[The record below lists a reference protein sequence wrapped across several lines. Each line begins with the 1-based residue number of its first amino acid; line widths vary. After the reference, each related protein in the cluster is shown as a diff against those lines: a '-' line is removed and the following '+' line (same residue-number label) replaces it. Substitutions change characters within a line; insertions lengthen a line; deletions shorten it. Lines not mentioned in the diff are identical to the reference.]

1 MADVTRVTDPAG
13 APPTVAV
20 LLPCHDEAA
29 YLPPLLATLVPQIA
43 AQPGWR
49 LVAVNDSSTDATG
62 DLLDAAAAA
71 ADPGTVRVIHGRF
84 GSPGGARTAAASS
97 VTVLAHGA
105 QPDWLLT
112 IDCDVELPD
121 DFVSGWAARFAEV
134 QADEGVGALNG
145 DEHQGH
151 LLAPFPNAR
160 RAGAAF
166 GIAANRA
173 EAAVGITNL
182 NGVNHAVRTVAYLTA
197 GPYLQP
203 TLLGP
208 DGVVNLAGEDWD
220 LGVRLRLAGFR
231 IEPCPVAVR
240 DRGRRLLADVLAY
253 LSGEAYEGAFRRVHG
268 DTPQDIDASLIDGIM
283 DGTVDRVLL
292 HFFCKPLLA
301 QPELL
306 GDLDDIDDIDGT
318 GAARR
323 LGLAPDTVASMRAWI
338 ARWPHPTFAESRHG
352 FVYGRL
358 ARFTAAHVPAIRRDL
373 GLTAADLA
381 HA

>member
-1 MADVTRVTDPAG
+1 MTGTPG
-13 APPTVAV
+13 PTVAL

-29 YLPPLLATLVPQIA
+29 MLPPLLKTLVPQLE

-49 LVAVNDSSTDATG
+49 LVAVNDASTDATG
-62 DLLDAAAAA
+62 DLLDAAAARS
-71 ADPGTVRVIHGRF
+71 TRVSVIHGRF
-84 GSPGGARTAAASS
+84 GSPGGARTAAASA
-97 VTVLAHGA
+97 VTVLGHGPD
-105 QPDWLLT
+105 PDWLLT

-121 DFVSGWAARFAEV
+121 DFVAGWAARFAEV

-145 DEHQGH
+145 DEQQAH

-166 GIAANRA
+166 GMAANRA
-173 EAAVGITNL
+173 EEAVGITNL

-203 TLLGP
+203 TILGP
-208 DGVVNLAGEDWD
+208 EGVVNLAGEDWD

-240 DRGRRLLADVLAY
+240 DRGRRLLADLLAY

-268 DTPQDIDASLIDGIM
+268 EPHDIDAGLVDGIM
-283 DGTVDRVLL
+283 DATVDRVLL
-292 HFFCKPLLA
+292 HFFFKPLLA

-306 GDLDDIDDIDGT
+306 DGDD
-318 GAARR
+318 AAAR
-323 LGLAPDTVASMRAWI
+323 LGLAPATVEAMRGWAR
-338 ARWPHPTFAESRHG
+338 RWPHPTFAESRHG

-358 ARFTAAHVPAIRRDL
+358 ARFTAAHLPEVRRDL
-373 GLTAADLA
+373 GLAADDLA
-381 HA
+381 GDHARA

>member
-1 MADVTRVTDPAG
+1 MTAD
-13 APPTVAV
+13 PTVAL
-20 LLPCHDEAA
+20 LLPCHDEAT
-29 YLPPLLATLVPQIA
+29 YLPSLLDALLPQLE
-43 AQPGWR
+43 AQPGWQ

-62 DLLDAAAAA
+62 DLLDDAAARSAR
-71 ADPGTVRVIHGRF
+71 VRAVHGRF

-97 VTVLAHGA
+97 VTLLGHGR

-112 IDCDVELPD
+112 IDADVELPD
-121 DFVSGWAARFAEV
+121 DFVAGWAARFAEV
-134 QADEGVGALNG
+134 DADEAVGALNG
-145 DEHQGH
+145 DEHQAH
-151 LLAPFPNAR
+151 LLEPFPHAR

-166 GIAANRA
+166 GLAANRA

-231 IEPCPVAVR
+231 IEPCAVAVR
-240 DRGRRLLADVLAY
+240 DRGRRLLADLLAY

-268 DTPQDIDASLIDGIM
+268 DSPRDIDPAQIDALM

-292 HFFCKPLLA
+292 HFFFKILLA
-301 QPELL
+301 QPALL
-306 GDLDDIDDIDGT
+306 DGD
-318 GAARR
+318 GAAAR
-323 LGLAPDTVASMRAWI
+323 LGLAASTVDAMRAWI
-338 ARWPHPTFAESRHG
+338 TRWPHPTFAESRHG
-352 FVYGRL
+352 FVSGRL
-358 ARFTAAHVPAIRRDL
+358 PRFTASHLPAVRRDL

-381 HA
+381 SV

>member
-1 MADVTRVTDPAG
+1 MITSHGDA
-13 APPTVAV
+13 PTVAV

-29 YLPPLLATLVPQIA
+29 FLPSLLAALVPQIDA
-43 AQPGWR
+43 HPGWQ

-62 DLLDAAAAA
+62 DLLDAAAARSA
-71 ADPGTVRVIHGRF
+71 SLRVIHGRF

-97 VTVLAHGA
+97 VTVLGHGE

-112 IDCDVELPD
+112 IDGDVELPA
-121 DFVSGWAARFAEV
+121 DFVSGWAAHLAEV
-134 QADEGVGALNG
+134 HDDEGVGALNG

-151 LLAPFPNAR
+151 LLEPFPNAR
-160 RAGAAF
+160 LAGAAF
-166 GIAANRA
+166 GFAAGRA

-203 TLLGP
+203 TMLGP

-231 IEPCPVAVR
+231 IEGCPVAVR

-268 DTPQDIDASLIDGIM
+268 DDPRDIDASMIGQIM

-306 GDLDDIDDIDGT
+306 DGADAP
-318 GAARR
+318 GR
-323 LGLAPDTVASMRAWI
+323 LGLAVTTVEAMCGWI
-338 ARWPHPTFAESRHG
+338 ARWPHPTFTESRHG

-358 ARFTAAHVPAIRRDL
+358 ARFAAAHLPAIRRDL
-373 GLTAADLA
+373 GLTTADLA
-381 HA
+381 RA

>member
-1 MADVTRVTDPAG
+1 MTGTPQPAG
-13 APPTVAV
+13 TTSASPTVAL

-29 YLPPLLATLVPQIA
+29 MLPRLLAVLLPQLA

-49 LVAVNDSSTDATG
+49 LVAVDDSSTDATG
-62 DLLDAAAAA
+62 ALLDAAAATTSA
-71 ADPGTVRVIHGRF
+71 MHVIHGHF

-97 VTVLAHGA
+97 VTVLGHGPH
-105 QPDWLLT
+105 PDWLLT
-112 IDCDVELPD
+112 IDCDVELPP

-134 QADEGVGALNG
+134 HDDESVGALNG
-145 DEHQGH
+145 DEQQAH

-160 RAGAAF
+160 RAGVAF
-166 GIAANRA
+166 GMAANRA

-182 NGVNHAVRTVAYLTA
+182 NGVNHAVRTEAYLTA
-197 GPYLQP
+197 GPYRQP
-203 TLLGP
+203 TMLGP

-231 IEPCPVAVR
+231 IEPCRVAVR
-240 DRGRRLLADVLAY
+240 DVGRRLLADVLAY

-268 DTPQDIDASLIDGIM
+268 EPEDIPAELVDGIM

-292 HFFCKPLLA
+292 HFFFKILLA

-306 GDLDDIDDIDGT
+306 DDDDAPT
-318 GAARR
+318 R
-323 LGLAPDTVASMRAWI
+323 LGLTADTVRAMREWTR
-338 ARWPHPTFAESRHG
+338 RWPHPTFTESRDG

-358 ARFTAAHVPAIRRDL
+358 ARFTAAHLPAVRREL
-373 GLTAADLA
+373 GLTIADLTRA
-381 HA
+381 

>member
-1 MADVTRVTDPAG
+1 MRLALPDVPTSAT
-13 APPTVAV
+13 PTVAL

-29 YLPPLLATLVPQIA
+29 YLPSLLATLVPQIEA
-43 AQPGWR
+43 HPGWR

-62 DLLDAAAAA
+62 ELLDAAAASSA
-71 ADPGTVRVIHGRF
+71 ASRLRVIHGHF

-97 VTVLAHGA
+97 VTVLGHGA

-121 DFVSGWAARFAEV
+121 DFVTRWAARLAEV
-134 QADEGVGALNG
+134 HDDESIGALNG
-145 DEHQGH
+145 DEHQAH
-151 LLAPFPNAR
+151 LLEPFPHAR
-160 RAGAAF
+160 RASAAF
-166 GIAANRA
+166 GLAANRA
-173 EAAVGITNL
+173 EAAIGITNL
-182 NGVNHAVRTVAYLTA
+182 NGVNHAVRTIAYLTA

-203 TLLGP
+203 TVLGP
-208 DGVVNLAGEDWD
+208 DGVVDLAGEDWD

-231 IEPCPVAVR
+231 IEPCTVAVR

-268 DTPQDIDASLIDGIM
+268 DAPQDIDPALLTEIM
-283 DGTVDRVLL
+283 DGTVARVLL
-292 HFFCKPLLA
+292 HFFCKPVLA

-306 GDLDDIDDIDGT
+306 DGD
-318 GAARR
+318 GAAER
-323 LGLAPDTVASMRAWI
+323 LGLADDTVTSMRTWI
-338 ARWPHPTFAESRHG
+338 TRWPHPTFSESRHG

-358 ARFTAAHVPAIRRDL
+358 PRFADAHIGALRLGL
-373 GLTAADLA
+373 GLTTTDLA